1 MITLNQRPVANAH
14 VLSVAGKIDART
26 MGDFEDGIRALMN
39 AGHYNVVIDFEEVPF
54 ISSAGLGIL
63 MSVIEEIRE
72 ANGDLVLASVVS
84 EVYRIFDLLEFTTL
98 FKFFDTVDEAIAAF
112 AVRTEGLA

>member
-14 VLSVAGKIDART
+14 VLTVAGKIDART
-26 MGDFEDGIRALMN
+26 MGDFEDGIRALIDG
-39 AGHYNVVIDFEEVPF
+39 GHFNVVIDFAEVPF

-63 MSVIEEIRE
+63 MSVIEEIRD
-72 ANGDLVLASVVS
+72 AGGDLVLACVVP

-98 FKFFDTVDEAIAAF
+98 FQFFPTVDEAIAAF
-112 AVRTEGLA
+112 AGQGA